1 MAGIIIASAHIQD
14 ARKLKDVLNRY
25 GYSTCIVCQTMS
37 SALNRVQ
44 DYDAGIVICTA
55 RLPDGNYADLYNE
68 LPERFQMIL
77 LSGKREIEIGEDE
90 RIVLIRSPFKI
101 QQLMY
106 ELEAVVRRLEWSKEP
121 IKRAKKRRSE
131 SERQII
137 ESAKL
142 LLMEKKDMSEPE
154 AHRYIQK
161 ISMNSG
167 VDVVET
173 AQKIILTY

>member
-1 MAGIIIASAHIQD
+1 
-14 ARKLKDVLNRY
+14 
-25 GYSTCIVCQTMS
+25 
-37 SALNRVQ
+37 
-44 DYDAGIVICTA
+44 
-55 RLPDGNYADLYNE
+55 
-68 LPERFQMIL
+68 
-77 LSGKREIEIGEDE
+77 
-90 RIVLIRSPFKI
+90 
-101 QQLMY
+101 MY